1 MGNLIGKVKKIWQ
14 ILDFFKMSSQTL
26 VLSASG
32 LKNIVLNSQEKEDE
46 FKFIFGDKE
55 IKLHRLFAEFVSP
68 KVAHMHQCDPTI
80 DHLNL
85 SDLTKNIST
94 FDSKIQSEILT
105 ERTFNTIEALSIG
118 YSVEIEEGDI
128 NNLQLF
134 SAILENEE
142 LFNKMNELSQKVQSK
157 QTSYEDIIKSIQIYD
172 IINTEFADKY
182 VSSKIDEI
190 NEIFSS
196 EESEVRDKLSG
207 LSKSVLSYI
216 LRNDKFKVRDNDKLF
231 DIIKE
236 MNTREEEEENV
247 DFYELIDISSLSE
260 EKFCDFLSIFD
271 YREMTGNIWRQICEF
286 VTNKCEPKRDK
297 KVRRQEDGS
306 VNIEYDG
313 DTSHQFSGVV
323 NYIIKNK
330 NDNETNDD
338 VINVTASSTSGS
350 HYPKYAVEFDSNEY
364 FLSNHGSDWL
374 QYDFKGK
381 KIRPTSY
388 SVRTRDDSDRQ
399 NPLSWEIEVS
409 NTGNEN
415 DWKTIDSREK
425 ETSVSKRNQNA
436 TFNIQTT
443 LSPNDNY
450 RYIRFKCTGNTSRN
464 CACLAISSLEYFG
477 TLIK

>member
-1 MGNLIGKVKKIWQ
+1 
-14 ILDFFKMSSQTL
+14 MSSQIL
-26 VLSASG
+26 ILSASG
-32 LKNIVLNSQEKEDE
+32 LKNIVMNSQEKEDE

-55 IKLHRLFAEFVSP
+55 MKLHRLFAEFVSP

-105 ERTFNTIEALSIG
+105 DRTFNTIEALSIG

-172 IINTEFADKY
+172 LINTEFADKY
-182 VSSKIDEI
+182 VSSNIDDI

-196 EESEVRDKLSG
+196 PEKSEKTEESEARDKLSG

-236 MNTREEEEENV
+236 MNTREEEEEEKNF
-247 DFYELIDISSLSE
+247 DFYELIDILSLSE

-286 VTNKCEPKRDK
+286 VTNKCESKRDK

-330 NDNETNDD
+330 NGNETNDD
-338 VINVTASSTSGS
+338 VINVTASSTSS
-350 HYPKYAVEFDSNEY
+350 PHHPKYAVEFDSNEY
-364 FLSNHGSDWL
+364 FLSNNSLSWL

-388 SVRTRDDSDRQ
+388 SIRTRDDSDDQ
-399 NPLSWEIEVS
+399 NPLSWKIEVS

-415 DWKTIDSREK
+415 DWKTIDSREN

-450 RYIRFKCTGNTSRN
+450 RYIRFKCTGLTSRN
-464 CACLAISSLEYFG
+464 CRCLAISSLEYFG